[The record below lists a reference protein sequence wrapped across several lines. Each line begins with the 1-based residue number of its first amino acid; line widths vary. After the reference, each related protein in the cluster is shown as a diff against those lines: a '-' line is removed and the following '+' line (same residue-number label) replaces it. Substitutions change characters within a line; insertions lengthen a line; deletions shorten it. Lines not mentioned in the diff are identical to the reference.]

1 MKFSYPLIKDWF
13 ARLTVI
19 VGLLLLS
26 ATSANAAAL
35 TLTDLSPLFSGSYG
49 ERKAAIEKLVNAD
62 PAVARPVLQSVSQ
75 GTLFKLADGRVLVKA
90 DQGYADPLTGEMV
103 SADMAPAATQQAR
116 QPVLNNALRRLVQNA
131 LASMSLFAEDIS
143 TRRMAIDNLLSRPDS
158 VSAEQLDKAIRS
170 ETDIALK
177 QKLATLHAL
186 AAAADSSTPPGQ
198 RLQAVRILGSAN
210 LAHART
216 VLNNIISEQKNPQ
229 HDLSIAA
236 AESLS
241 QIDARQRNSAVANN
255 AFTGLSLGS
264 VLVLAA
270 LGLAVI
276 YGLIGVINMA
286 HGEFLMLGAYATYL
300 TQRAFQSWM
309 PQWFDYYLLAALPVA
324 FLTAA
329 AVGILIEWLI
339 IRHLYG
345 RPLESLLATFGVSL
359 LMMQTVR
366 LVFGAQNVDVA
377 NPVWMSGS
385 FAPISAWLPAFVVP
399 YNRLI
404 ILAFSIAVVIGLYLV
419 LNRTRLGLFIRACTQ
434 NRTMAACV
442 GIRTRKVDA
451 YAFALG
457 TGIAGLGGV
466 ALSQIGNVGPD
477 LGQAYLIDSFMAV
490 VLGGVGQLIGT
501 VVGAFGLGVLSKLG
515 EPLMGAVLV
524 KILILLLIVAFIQK
538 RPQGLFAQKGRSA
551 VEA

>member
-1 MKFSYPLIKDWF
+1 MRITPSLVKDWI
-13 ARLTVI
+13 AQLALIAGV
-19 VGLLLLS
+19 LLLS
-26 ATSANAAAL
+26 VAPAHAGPL
-35 TLTDLSPLFSGSYG
+35 TPADLSPLISGAYG
-49 ERKAAIEKLVNAD
+49 ERKEAIEKLVNAD
-62 PAVARPVLQSVSQ
+62 PAIAQPLLQSLSQ
-75 GTLFKLADGRVLVKA
+75 GTLLGLPDGRVVIKS
-90 DQGYADPLTGEMV
+90 DQGYTDPLTGDAV
-103 SADMAPAATQQAR
+103 AAPTGPTR
-116 QPVLNNALRRLVQNA
+116 QPVLNNALRRVIQNA
-131 LASMSLFAEDIS
+131 LASMSLFAEDKA
-143 TRRMAIDNLLSRPDS
+143 TRRMAIDNMLSRPDS
-158 VSAEQLDKAIRS
+158 LSAQQLEQAIKT
-170 ETDIALK
+170 ETDTALK
-177 QKLATLHAL
+177 QKLDTLHAF
-186 AAAADSSTPPGQ
+186 AVAADSKATPEQ
-198 RLQAVRILGSAN
+198 RLPAVQLLASVN
-210 LAHART
+210 LSYART
-216 VLNNIISEQKNPQ
+216 VLNNIISEDNDPANA
-229 HDLSIAA
+229 LSVAA
-236 AESLS
+236 TESLS
-241 QIDARQRNSAVANN
+241 QIDARARNSALANN

-300 TQRAFQSWM
+300 TQRAFQTWM

-329 AVGILIEWLI
+329 AVGIVIEWLI

-366 LVFGAQNVDVA
+366 LIFGAQNVDVT
-377 NPVWMSGS
+377 NPGWMSGS
-385 FAPISAWLPAFVVP
+385 FAPLAAWLPAFVVP

-404 ILAFSIAVVIGLYLV
+404 ILAFSIAVVICLYLV

-451 YAFALG
+451 SAFALG

-477 LGQAYLIDSFMAV
+477 LGQAYVIDSFMAV

-501 VVGAFGLGVLSKLG
+501 VLGAFGLGVLSKLG
-515 EPLMGAVLV
+515 EPLLGPVLV
-524 KILILLLIVAFIQK
+524 KIVILLLIVAFIQK

>member
-1 MKFSYPLIKDWF
+1 
-13 ARLTVI
+13 
-19 VGLLLLS
+19 
-26 ATSANAAAL
+26 
-35 TLTDLSPLFSGSYG
+35 
-49 ERKAAIEKLVNAD
+49 
-62 PAVARPVLQSVSQ
+62 
-75 GTLFKLADGRVLVKA
+75 
-90 DQGYADPLTGEMV
+90 
-103 SADMAPAATQQAR
+103 
-116 QPVLNNALRRLVQNA
+116 
-131 LASMSLFAEDIS
+131 
-143 TRRMAIDNLLSRPDS
+143 MAIDNMLSRPDS
-158 VSAEQLDKAIRS
+158 LSAQQLDQAIKA
-170 ETDIALK
+170 ETDTALK
-177 QKLATLHAL
+177 QKLNTLHAF
-186 AAAADSSTPPGQ
+186 AAAADRSTAPEQ
-198 RLQAVRILGSAN
+198 RLQAVQSLASVN
-210 LAHART
+210 LPYART
-216 VLNNIISEQKNPQ
+216 VLNNIISDENNPQ
-229 HDLSIAA
+229 SAISVAA

-241 QIDARQRNSAVANN
+241 HIDARQRNSAFANN

-309 PQWFDYYLLAALPVA
+309 PEWFDYYLLAALPVA

-329 AVGILIEWLI
+329 IVGILIEWLI

-366 LVFGAQNVDVA
+366 LIFGAQNVDVA
-377 NPVWMSGS
+377 NPIWMSGA
-385 FAPISAWLPAFVVP
+385 FAPLAAWLPAFVVP

-419 LNRTRLGLFIRACTQ
+419 LTRTRLGLFIRACTQ

-442 GIRTRKVDA
+442 GIRTRRVDA

-501 VVGAFGLGVLSKLG
+501 VLGAFGLGVLSKLG
-515 EPLMGAVLV
+515 EPLLGAVLV
-524 KILILLLIVAFIQK
+524 KIVILLLIVAFIQK

-551 VEA
+551 AEA

>member
-1 MKFSYPLIKDWF
+1 MRITPSLVKDWIGQL
-13 ARLTVI
+13 ALT

-26 ATSANAAAL
+26 VAPVHAGPLTAA
-35 TLTDLSPLFSGSYG
+35 DLSPLVSGSYG
-49 ERKAAIEKLVNAD
+49 ERKEAIEKLVDAD
-62 PAVARPVLQSVSQ
+62 PAVAQPLLQSLSQ
-75 GTLFKLADGRVLVKA
+75 GTLLGLPDGQVVIKS
-90 DQGYADPLTGEMV
+90 DQGYTDPLTGGAV
-103 SADMAPAATQQAR
+103 AAPAGPTR
-116 QPVLNNALRRLVQNA
+116 QPVLNNALRRVIQNA
-131 LASMSLFAEDIS
+131 LASMSLFAQDTA

-158 VSAEQLDKAIRS
+158 LSAQQLEQALKT
-170 ETDIALK
+170 ETDSALK
-177 QKLATLHAL
+177 QKLDTLHAF
-186 AAAADSSTPPGQ
+186 AVAADHSAAPEL
-198 RLQAVRILGSAN
+198 RLQAVQALASVN
-210 LAHART
+210 LPYART
-216 VLNNIISEQKNPQ
+216 VLNNIITEENNPQ
-229 HDLSIAA
+229 SAMSVAA
-236 AESLS
+236 SESLS
-241 QIDARQRNSAVANN
+241 SINARQRNSALANN

-300 TQRAFQSWM
+300 TQRAFQTWM

-329 AVGILIEWLI
+329 AVGIVIEWLI

-366 LVFGAQNVDVA
+366 LIFGAQNVDVT

-385 FAPISAWLPAFVVP
+385 FAPFAAWLPAFVVP

-404 ILAFSIAVVIGLYLV
+404 ILAFSIAVVICLYLV

-451 YAFALG
+451 SAFALG

-477 LGQAYLIDSFMAV
+477 LGQAYVIDSFMAV

-501 VVGAFGLGVLSKLG
+501 VLGAFGLGVLSKLG
-515 EPLMGAVLV
+515 EPMLGAVLV
-524 KILILLLIVAFIQK
+524 KIVILLLIVAFIQK

-551 VEA
+551 AEA

>member
-1 MKFSYPLIKDWF
+1 MKLTPCRIKDWIGKLAMLASVLF
-13 ARLTVI
+13 LCIAPAHAATLIPADLT
-19 VGLLLLS
+19 
-26 ATSANAAAL
+26 AL
-35 TLTDLSPLFSGSYG
+35 VSGSYA
-49 ERKAAIEKLVNAD
+49 ERKAAIEKLANAD
-62 PAVARPVLQSVSQ
+62 PVLARPVLQSVSQ
-75 GTLFKLADGRVLVKA
+75 GTLLGLPDGRAVIKS
-90 DQGYADPLTGEMV
+90 DHDYTDPLSGKSV
-103 SADMAPAATQQAR
+103 AAPTEPTR
-116 QPVLNNALRRLVQNA
+116 KPVLNNALRRLIQNA
-131 LASMSLFAEDIS
+131 LASMSLFAPDKA
-143 TRRMAIDNLLSRPDS
+143 TRQMAIDNMLSRPDNL
-158 VSAEQLDKAIRS
+158 SAQQLDQALKA
-170 ETDIALK
+170 ETDTALK
-177 QKLATLHAL
+177 RKLTTLHAL
-186 AAAADSSTPPGQ
+186 AAAADSSTAPGQ
-198 RLQAVRILGSAN
+198 RMQAVQALASVN
-210 LAHART
+210 LPYART
-216 VLNNIISEQKNPQ
+216 VLNNIISEENNPQ
-229 HDLSIAA
+229 RAISVAA
-236 AESLS
+236 AASLS
-241 QIDARQRNSAVANN
+241 HIDARQRNSALANN

-300 TQRAFQSWM
+300 TQRAFRSWM
-309 PQWFDYYLLAALPVA
+309 PEWFDYYLLAALPVA

-329 AVGILIEWLI
+329 AVGMLIEWLI

-366 LVFGAQNVDVA
+366 LIFGAQNVDVA
-377 NPVWMSGS
+377 NPIWMSGS
-385 FAPISAWLPAFVVP
+385 FAPIAEWLPAFVVP

-419 LNRTRLGLFIRACTQ
+419 LTRTRLGLFIRACTQ

-451 YAFALG
+451 CAFALG

-501 VVGAFGLGVLSKLG
+501 VLGAFGLGVLSKLG
-515 EPLMGAVLV
+515 EPLLGAVLV
-524 KILILLLIVAFIQK
+524 KIVILLLIVAFIQK
-538 RPQGLFAQKGRSA
+538 RPRGLFAQKGRSA
-551 VEA
+551 AEV

>member
-1 MKFSYPLIKDWF
+1 MKLTLCQIKDGIRILVMI
-13 ARLTVI
+13 AGV
-19 VGLLLLS
+19 LLLCVAPAHASTLEP
-26 ATSANAAAL
+26 ADLTAL
-35 TLTDLSPLFSGSYG
+35 VSGSYG
-49 ERKAAIEKLVNAD
+49 QRKAAIEKLVNAD
-62 PAVARPVLQSVSQ
+62 PALARPILQSLTQS
-75 GTLFKLADGRVLVKA
+75 TLLGLPDGRVLIKS
-90 DQGYADPLTGEMV
+90 DQHYTDPLTGNSV
-103 SADMAPAATQQAR
+103 APPTEQTR
-116 QPVLNNALRRLVQNA
+116 QPVLNNALRRLIQNA
-131 LASMSLFAEDIS
+131 LASMSLFAPDKG
-143 TRRMAIDNLLSRPDS
+143 TRQMAIDNMLSRPDS
-158 VSAEQLDKAIRS
+158 LSAQQLDQAIKA
-170 ETDIALK
+170 ETDTALK
-177 QKLATLHAL
+177 QKLNTLHAF
-186 AAAADSSTPPGQ
+186 AAAADRSTAPEQ
-198 RLQAVRILGSAN
+198 RLQAVQSLASVN
-210 LAHART
+210 LPYART
-216 VLNNIISEQKNPQ
+216 VLNNIISDENNPQ
-229 HDLSIAA
+229 SAISVAA

-241 QIDARQRNSAVANN
+241 HIDARQRNSAFANN

-309 PQWFDYYLLAALPVA
+309 PEWFDYYLLAALPVA

-329 AVGILIEWLI
+329 IVGILIEWLI

-366 LVFGAQNVDVA
+366 LIFGAQNVDVA
-377 NPVWMSGS
+377 NPIWMSGA
-385 FAPISAWLPAFVVP
+385 FAPLAAWLPAFVVP

-419 LNRTRLGLFIRACTQ
+419 LTRTRLGLFIRACTQ

-442 GIRTRKVDA
+442 GIRTRRVDA

-501 VVGAFGLGVLSKLG
+501 VLGAFGLGVLSKLG
-515 EPLMGAVLV
+515 EPLLGAVLV
-524 KILILLLIVAFIQK
+524 KIVILLLIVAFIQK

-551 VEA
+551 AEA

>member
-1 MKFSYPLIKDWF
+1 MKLTPCLVKDWIGKL
-13 ARLTVI
+13 AMI
-19 VGLLLLS
+19 VGVLLMS
-26 ATSANAAAL
+26 VTPAHAS
-35 TLTDLSPLFSGSYG
+35 TLTPADLNVLVSGSYG
-49 ERKAAIEKLVNAD
+49 ERKEAIEKLVNAD
-62 PAVARPVLQSVSQ
+62 PAVARPLLQSLSQ
-75 GTLFKLADGRVLVKA
+75 GTVLGLPDGRLVIKS
-90 DQGYADPLTGEMV
+90 DQGYTDPLTGE
-103 SADMAPAATQQAR
+103 SIAPPTAPTR
-116 QPVLNNALRRLVQNA
+116 QPILNNALRRLIQNA
-131 LASMSLFAEDIS
+131 LASMSLFSQDKTI
-143 TRRMAIDNLLSRPDS
+143 RRMAIENMLRRPDS
-158 VSAEQLDKAIRS
+158 LSAQQLDQALKA
-170 ETDIALK
+170 ETDPALK
-177 QKLATLHAL
+177 QKLDILHAF
-186 AAAADSSTPPGQ
+186 AAAADHSTAPEQ
-198 RLQAVRILGSAN
+198 RLQAVQSLASVN
-210 LAHART
+210 LPHART
-216 VLNNIISEQKNPQ
+216 VLNNIISEENNPQ
-229 HDLSIAA
+229 SAIAVA
-236 AESLS
+236 ASESLS
-241 QIDARQRNSAVANN
+241 HIDARQRNSALANN

-300 TQRAFQSWM
+300 TQRAFQTWM
-309 PQWFDYYLLAALPVA
+309 PEWFDYYLLAALPVA

-366 LVFGAQNVDVA
+366 LIFGAQNVDVA
-377 NPVWMSGS
+377 NPIWMSGS
-385 FAPISAWLPAFVVP
+385 FAPLAAWLPAFAVP

-404 ILAFSIAVVIGLYLV
+404 ILAFSIAVVISLHLV

-501 VVGAFGLGVLSKLG
+501 VLGAFGLGVLSKLG
-515 EPLMGAVLV
+515 EPLLGAVLV
-524 KILILLLIVAFIQK
+524 KIVILLLIVAFIQK

-551 VEA
+551 AEA

>member
-1 MKFSYPLIKDWF
+1 MKLTPSLVRDWIGKL
-13 ARLTVI
+13 AIVVGVLLASVTSTYASTLTPAD
-19 VGLLLLS
+19 LS
-26 ATSANAAAL
+26 AL
-35 TLTDLSPLFSGSYG
+35 VSGSYG
-49 ERKAAIEKLVNAD
+49 QRKAAIEKLVNAD
-62 PAVARPVLQSVSQ
+62 PALARPILQSLTQS
-75 GTLFKLADGRVLVKA
+75 TLLGLPDGRVLIKS
-90 DQGYADPLTGEMV
+90 DQHYTDPLTGNSV
-103 SADMAPAATQQAR
+103 APPTEPTR
-116 QPVLNNALRRLVQNA
+116 QPVLNNALRRLIQNA
-131 LASMSLFAEDIS
+131 LASMSLFAQDKA
-143 TRRMAIDNLLSRPDS
+143 TRRMAIDNMLSRPDS
-158 VSAEQLDKAIRS
+158 LSAQQLDQALKA
-170 ETDIALK
+170 ETDTALK
-177 QKLATLHAL
+177 QKLNTLHAF
-186 AAAADSSTPPGQ
+186 AAAADRSTAPEQ
-198 RLQAVRILGSAN
+198 RLQAVQLLASVN
-210 LAHART
+210 LPYART
-216 VLNNIISEQKNPQ
+216 VLNNVISEENRP
-229 HDLSIAA
+229 LSAISVAA

-241 QIDARQRNSAVANN
+241 HIDARQRNSAFANN

-309 PQWFDYYLLAALPVA
+309 PEWFDYYLLAALPVA

-329 AVGILIEWLI
+329 IVGILIEWLI

-366 LVFGAQNVDVA
+366 LIFGAQNVDVA
-377 NPVWMSGS
+377 NPIWMSGA
-385 FAPISAWLPAFVVP
+385 FAPLAAWLPAFVVP

-419 LNRTRLGLFIRACTQ
+419 LTRTRLGLFIRACTQ

-442 GIRTRKVDA
+442 GIRTRRVDA

-501 VVGAFGLGVLSKLG
+501 VLGAFGLGVLSKLG
-515 EPLMGAVLV
+515 EPLLGAVLV
-524 KILILLLIVAFIQK
+524 KIVILLLIVAFIQK

-551 VEA
+551 AEA

>member
-1 MKFSYPLIKDWF
+1 MKLTPSLVRDWIGK
-13 ARLTVI
+13 LTMV
-19 VGLLLLS
+19 VGVLLVSVTSAYASTLMPADLS
-26 ATSANAAAL
+26 AL
-35 TLTDLSPLFSGSYG
+35 VSGAYG

-62 PAVARPVLQSVSQ
+62 PALARPLLQSLSQ
-75 GTLFKLADGRVLVKA
+75 GTLLGLPDGRVLIKS
-90 DQGYADPLTGEMV
+90 DQNYTDPLTGKSV
-103 SADMAPAATQQAR
+103 APPTEPTR
-116 QPVLNNALRRLVQNA
+116 QPVLNNALRRLIQNA
-131 LASMSLFAEDIS
+131 LASMSLFAQDKA
-143 TRRMAIDNLLSRPDS
+143 TRRMAIDNMLSRPDS
-158 VSAEQLDKAIRS
+158 LSAQQLDQALKA
-170 ETDIALK
+170 ETDPALK
-177 QKLATLHAL
+177 QKLDTLHAF
-186 AAAADSSTPPGQ
+186 AAAADPSTAPEQ
-198 RLQAVRILGSAN
+198 RLQAVQSLASVN
-210 LAHART
+210 LPYART
-216 VLNNIISEQKNPQ
+216 VLNNVISEENRPQ
-229 HDLSIAA
+229 SAISVAA

-241 QIDARQRNSAVANN
+241 HIDARQRNSALANN

-300 TQRAFQSWM
+300 TQRAFQTWM
-309 PQWFDYYLLAALPVA
+309 PEWFDYYLLAALPVA

-329 AVGILIEWLI
+329 TVGIVIEWLI

-366 LVFGAQNVDVA
+366 LIFGAQNVDVS
-377 NPVWMSGS
+377 NPIWMSGS
-385 FAPISAWLPAFVVP
+385 FAPLAAWLPAFVVP

-404 ILAFSIAVVIGLYLV
+404 IFAFSIAVVIGLYLV

-501 VVGAFGLGVLSKLG
+501 VLGAFGLGVLSKLG
-515 EPLMGAVLV
+515 EPLLGAVLV
-524 KILILLLIVAFIQK
+524 KIVILLLIVAFIQK

-551 VEA
+551 AEA

>member
-1 MKFSYPLIKDWF
+1 MKLTLCQIKDGIRILVMI
-13 ARLTVI
+13 AGV
-19 VGLLLLS
+19 LLLCVAPAHAS
-26 ATSANAAAL
+26 
-35 TLTDLSPLFSGSYG
+35 TLTPADLTALVSGSYG
-49 ERKAAIEKLVNAD
+49 QRKAAIEKLVNAD
-62 PAVARPVLQSVSQ
+62 PALARPILQSLTQS
-75 GTLFKLADGRVLVKA
+75 TLLGLPDGRVLIKS
-90 DQGYADPLTGEMV
+90 DQHYTDPLTGNSV
-103 SADMAPAATQQAR
+103 APPTEQTR
-116 QPVLNNALRRLVQNA
+116 QPVLNNALRRLIQNA
-131 LASMSLFAEDIS
+131 LASMSLFAPDKG
-143 TRRMAIDNLLSRPDS
+143 TRQMAIDNMLSRPDS
-158 VSAEQLDKAIRS
+158 LSAQQLDQAIKA
-170 ETDIALK
+170 ETDTALK
-177 QKLATLHAL
+177 QKLNTLHAF
-186 AAAADSSTPPGQ
+186 AAAADRSTAPEE
-198 RLQAVRILGSAN
+198 RLQAVQSLASVN
-210 LAHART
+210 LPYART
-216 VLNNIISEQKNPQ
+216 VLNNIISDENNPQ
-229 HDLSIAA
+229 SAISVAA

-241 QIDARQRNSAVANN
+241 HIDARQRNSAFANN

-309 PQWFDYYLLAALPVA
+309 PEWFDYYLLAALPVA

-329 AVGILIEWLI
+329 IVGILIEWLI

-366 LVFGAQNVDVA
+366 LIFGAQNVDVA
-377 NPVWMSGS
+377 NPIWMSGA
-385 FAPISAWLPAFVVP
+385 FAPLAAWLPAFVVP

-419 LNRTRLGLFIRACTQ
+419 LTRTRLGLFIRACTQ

-442 GIRTRKVDA
+442 GIRTRRVDA

-501 VVGAFGLGVLSKLG
+501 VLGAFGLGVLSKLG
-515 EPLMGAVLV
+515 EPLLGAVLV
-524 KILILLLIVAFIQK
+524 KIVILLLIVAFIQK

-551 VEA
+551 AEA